1 MSDPIDEWV
10 LEAMPEFDG
19 KKLVSVS
26 KAKLD
31 NDSKVAK
38 ELEENAKKASEEKGG
53 KDLLGKLKDLL
64 KDKVKDVKF
73 SGALTESASRLSGD
87 DYDPSPYMQRIM
99 KALDKNAQTFKRI
112 LELNPSHPLIAA
124 MTKLVE
130 KTPDNPKLAEFADM
144 LYDQALLAEGSP
156 IADPALFAKRAADL
170 MTLGVEKEI

>member
-1 MSDPIDEWV
+1 
-10 LEAMPEFDG
+10 
-19 KKLVSVS
+19 
-26 KAKLD
+26 
-31 NDSKVAK
+31 
-38 ELEENAKKASEEKGG
+38 
-53 KDLLGKLKDLL
+53 
-64 KDKVKDVKF
+64 
-73 SGALTESASRLSGD
+73 
-87 DYDPSPYMQRIM
+87 MQRIM

-130 KTPDNPKLAEFADM
+130 KTPDNPKLGEFADM